1 MRYNSKQQTKEGRRP
16 FPTFHQMDKN
26 SNILVRDKPKK
37 MFQVMVM
44 ELLSQW
50 GITGFMDHVS
60 KVEEFYKDR
69 RDKMQLA
76 AEKHLTGNFNII
88 SYSKSISR
96 T

>member
-1 MRYNSKQQTKEGRRP
+1 
-16 FPTFHQMDKN
+16 
-26 SNILVRDKPKK
+26 

-96 T
+96 TKQISFYLL

>member
-1 MRYNSKQQTKEGRRP
+1 
-16 FPTFHQMDKN
+16 
-26 SNILVRDKPKK
+26 
-37 MFQVMVM
+37 M

-50 GITGFMDHVS
+50 GIAGFMDHVS

-88 SYSKSISR
+88 SYSKSIS
-96 T
+96 

>member
-1 MRYNSKQQTKEGRRP
+1 
-16 FPTFHQMDKN
+16 
-26 SNILVRDKPKK
+26 

-76 AEKHLTGNFNII
+76 AEKHLTGNFCPLSLFRIHFSN
-88 SYSKSISR
+88 
-96 T
+96 